1 MHLRDFE
8 DFPTALTYVKEVDEN
23 KNKKPNETWM
33 KMSETTE
40 WFRVSWK

>member
-23 KNKKPNETWM
+23 KNKKTKRNMNENVWNHRM
-33 KMSETTE
+33 I
-40 WFRVSWK
+40 